1 MQLPF
6 HMHSSLMPN
15 PTAITN
21 NSAAGRFET
30 NTEHGVA
37 HLKYLARGDVLDLV
51 HTEVPREA
59 EGQGIG
65 AALAKAALDHARS
78 EGMKVIPSCPF
89 VRTYV
94 KRHGEY
100 ADLVAAP

>member
-1 MQLPF
+1 M
-6 HMHSSLMPN
+6 SNS
-15 PTAITN
+15 TTVTN
-21 NSAAGRFET
+21 DPATGRFEAR
-30 NTEHGVA
+30 TEHGVA
-37 HLKYLARGDVLDLV
+37 HLKYIARGDVLDLV
-51 HTEVPREA
+51 HTEVPEEA

-89 VRTYV
+89 VRTYI

-100 ADLVAAP
+100 ADLVAAR